1 MVILHA
7 QVVVMGTSECSAER
21 QDQDYGRFLTLCHHR
36 EYVLTWSMGMV
47 PNFGTVGYQIDMV
60 EDGHSLALG
69 VD

>member
-7 QVVVMGTSECSAER
+7 QVVVTETSEYSAER
-21 QDQDYGRFLTLCHHR
+21 QDQEYARFLTLFHHR
-36 EYVLTWSMGMV
+36 EYVLTWSIGMV

-60 EDGHSLALG
+60 EDGHSLAPG